1 MSSFLQLL
9 VKDVTRYGVMIWQS
23 LYKKKGGKKVMKKE
37 TKVKQIVVRFD
48 NPSYD
53 KIGNCAENE
62 HRGLGEF
69 VRHAVLVY
77 IEHFYKDDMFPKGD

>member
-1 MSSFLQLL
+1 ME
-9 VKDVTRYGVMIWQS
+9 KR
-23 LYKKKGGKKVMKKE
+23 

-48 NPSYD
+48 IPSYD
-53 KIGNCAENE
+53 KINDWAIIE

-77 IEHFYKDDMFPKGD
+77 IEQCEMNKEKSKRG